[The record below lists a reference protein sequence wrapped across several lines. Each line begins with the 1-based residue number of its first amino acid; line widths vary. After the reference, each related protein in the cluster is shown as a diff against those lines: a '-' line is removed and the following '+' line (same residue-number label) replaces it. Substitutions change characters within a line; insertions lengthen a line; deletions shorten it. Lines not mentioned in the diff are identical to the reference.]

1 MVNQV
6 LGDFEAREP
15 RMIRYLEVVKTL
27 LQDMPG
33 ATLQY
38 VPREENAQADALS
51 RVVTADFPHLVRQVM
66 IEILEKPSVEE
77 VHQSAMPIMGTF
89 GWMKPICDYLTSR
102 TLPEDPAEAR
112 RIAFRSNKYTLD
124 EDGNLYR

>member
-1 MVNQV
+1 MINGPDDFHVACALRFNFKASNNEAEYEALIAGLRMAQTLKIQKLVIHSDSQLVVNQV

-27 LQDMPG
+27 LQSMPG

-51 RVVTADFPHLVRQVM
+51 RVATADFPHL
-66 IEILEKPSVEE
+66 L
-77 VHQSAMPIMGTF
+77 
-89 GWMKPICDYLTSR
+89 
-102 TLPEDPAEAR
+102 
-112 RIAFRSNKYTLD
+112 
-124 EDGNLYR
+124 